1 MPSRAAKRPA
11 EYIDLDFAVE
21 IDGTQ
26 VKQLTIR
33 RPNVR
38 DMLGFEEGKGS
49 ESRRVV
55 NLLAHLC
62 EVSPDTILELD
73 QSDFMKLSTVLQG
86 FSSPQQET
94 SDEPA

>member
-49 ESRRVV
+49 
-55 NLLAHLC
+55 NLA
-62 EVSPDTILELD
+62 E
-73 QSDFMKLSTVLQG
+73 LSTCLHISARSALTP
-86 FSSPQQET
+86 SSSWISPT
-94 SDEPA
+94 S